1 MVRTTDAARALPRKE
16 GTTSG
21 SPRPATLVATTG
33 GVLVAAAVGV
43 PVVGRWLGF
52 APPDPPPPGRMVS
65 IGRNLE
71 LNVFDQGSGP
81 PVVLVH
87 GLPGSAYD
95 WGALPLRLNAAGFRV
110 IRFDRLGYGHSS
122 RRPAGAHFGMFDNA
136 RDLLALL
143 DALEL
148 ERAVL
153 VGWSYGGGIAQLTAL
168 TAPHRVAR
176 LVLVATV
183 GPAWAGP
190 AESPGAAVAGNRLLQ
205 RWILHSGLARILAA
219 REASA
224 AFAPHAVPPGWLER
238 TLALLALPGALHT
251 WWSEG
256 HEYSAEDLDP
266 SFPLPPL
273 LALHGTADR
282 LVAHSVARDLTRR
295 IQEARLVS
303 IAGGGHML
311 PVTHADRISDEVRR
325 FLGPH
330 LA

>member
-1 MVRTTDAARALPRKE
+1 M
-16 GTTSG
+16 
-21 SPRPATLVATTG
+21 
-33 GVLVAAAVGV
+33 AAAVGV

-52 APPDPPPPGRMVS
+52 APPEPPPPGRMVP

-81 PVVLVH
+81 AVVLVH

-95 WGALPLRLNAAGFRV
+95 WGALPLRLAATGFRV
-110 IRFDRLGYGHSS
+110 IRFDRPGYGHSS
-122 RRPAGAHFGMFDNA
+122 RRPEGAHHSMVDNA

-148 ERAVL
+148 ERTVL

-168 TAPHRVAR
+168 TAPHRVAA

-190 AESPGAAVAGNRLLQ
+190 SESPGAAVAGNRLLQ

-219 REASA
+219 REAA
-224 AFAPHAVPPGWLER
+224 TAFAPHAVPPGWMER
-238 TLALLALPGALHT
+238 TLALLALPGALRT

-256 HEYSAEDLDP
+256 HDYNAEDLEP

-273 LALHGTADR
+273 LALHGTGDR
-282 LVAHSVARDLTRR
+282 LVPYSVAEDLADR
-295 IQEARLVS
+295 IGGARMVPIS
-303 IAGGGHML
+303 GGGHML
-311 PVTHADRISDEVRR
+311 PVTHADRIADEVQTFVGQPSR
-325 FLGPH
+325 
-330 LA
+330 